1 MPALM
6 NDYLARCRYETSCS
20 CLRNPDNNLTSIL
33 TSIFPSYSN
42 SCRFDLTWTWTFA
55 VSSFTG

>member
-20 CLRNPDNNLTSIL
+20 CLRNPDNNLASIL
-33 TSIFPSYSN
+33 TATLVG
-42 SCRFDLTWTWTFA
+42 LTWPGPGLSQSQA
-55 VSSFTG
+55 LLVDSEC